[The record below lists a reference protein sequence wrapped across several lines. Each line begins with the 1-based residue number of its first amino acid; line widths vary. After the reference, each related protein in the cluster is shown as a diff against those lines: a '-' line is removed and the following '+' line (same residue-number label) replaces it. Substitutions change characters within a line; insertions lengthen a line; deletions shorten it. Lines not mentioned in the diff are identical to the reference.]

1 MRRIAALLLLLCI
14 CTMFCAC
21 GSGSRQSAAPAQPS
35 KSPEIETYEHDL
47 SDKVSRAIPFAASVS
62 VSHGDDRDEI
72 TIRPAVSDVTH
83 FGDRVYD
90 SIIACDEVL
99 AESSYTLYLIDLNT
113 ATGKMLSFHH
123 YNDRDEFGTFFDDRT
138 SPTKITKCSTADD
151 LATSFPA
158 LRTHIAELEVAQES
172 PEEMALYKYVMDRLD
187 AEPDRDEMEIFE
199 EIAPEYGMTTDELK
213 QFMFDMME
221 KVY

>member
-1 MRRIAALLLLLCI
+1 MSTIFPTKSARRFRLRHLYRFRMATTGTRLP
-14 CTMFCAC
+14 
-21 GSGSRQSAAPAQPS
+21 SGRQW
-35 KSPEIETYEHDL
+35 
-47 SDKVSRAIPFAASVS
+47 
-62 VSHGDDRDEI
+62 
-72 TIRPAVSDVTH
+72 
-83 FGDRVYD
+83 VYD

-99 AESSYTLYLIDLNT
+99 AESTYTLYLIDLNT

-123 YNDRDEFGTFFDDRT
+123 YNDKDEFGTFFDDRS

>member
-1 MRRIAALLLLLCI
+1 MRRSAALLLLLSVCV
-14 CTMFCAC
+14 MLCAC
-21 GSGSRQSAAPAQPS
+21 GSGSQQPAAPAQPT
-35 KSPEIETYEHDL
+35 KSPEIEAYEHNL
-47 SDKVSRAIPFAASVS
+47 SDKISNALSFAASVS

-99 AESSYTLYLIDLNT
+99 AESAYTLYLMDLNT

-123 YNDRDEFGTFFDDRT
+123 YNDKDEFGTFFDDRS
-138 SPTKITKCSTADD
+138 SPTKISKCSTADD
-151 LATSFPA
+151 LVAFFPA
-158 LRTHIAELEVAQES
+158 LRTHISELEVAQES
-172 PEEMALYKYVMDRLD
+172 PEEMAIYKYVMDRLD
-187 AEPDRDEMEIFE
+187 AEPDRDEMDLFE
-199 EIAPEYGMTTDELK
+199 EIAPEYGMTAEELK
-213 QFMFDMME
+213 QFMLEMME